1 MALDVSTVKVPSVS
15 RLTPLIEPVIA
26 YELESTT
33 QMDELE
39 AAYAS
44 ISGNLNPFLP
54 MYSAKRFGKET
65 YRLQSGRTSTLK
77 TDDSMV

>member
-1 MALDVSTVKVPSVS
+1 MTTDVSTVKVPSVS
-15 RLTPLIEPVIA
+15 SLTPLISPLIA
-26 YELESTT
+26 YELESIT
-33 QMDELE
+33 QMDEFE
-39 AAYAS
+39 VADAS
-44 ISGNLNPFLP
+44 KSGNPFPFLP